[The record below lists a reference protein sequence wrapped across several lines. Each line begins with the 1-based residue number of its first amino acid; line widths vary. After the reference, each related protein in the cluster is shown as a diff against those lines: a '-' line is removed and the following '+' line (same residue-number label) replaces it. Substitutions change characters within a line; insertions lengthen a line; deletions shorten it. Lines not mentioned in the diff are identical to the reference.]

1 MTKPAPRRRRKEAR
15 PSELVAAALAC
26 FAERGFAATK
36 LDDIAAKAGVS
47 KGTVYLY
54 FASKQAVF
62 EALVRQAVLPNVERL
77 IGETAQPGAPVL
89 EILPRLLRAIT
100 GTMAGSS
107 LLQFPRLI
115 IAESPQFPELA
126 QFWRQTVIDR
136 MLGVVSGLIER
147 GIAAG
152 EIRPVDPVDAARLM
166 IAPLLM
172 AVIWG
177 TTFVR
182 EGESFDLN
190 VFIDR
195 HLDIYLRGL
204 AVEARP

>member
-1 MTKPAPRRRRKEAR
+1 
-15 PSELVAAALAC
+15 V
-26 FAERGFAATK
+26 ERGFAATRI
-36 LDDIAAKAGVS
+36 DDIAARAGVS

-54 FASKQAVF
+54 FPSKQAVF
-62 EALVRQAVLPNVERL
+62 EALVRQSVLPNVERL
-77 IGETAQPGAPVL
+77 IGETARPDMPVL
-89 EILPRLLRAIT
+89 EILPRLLRAIMQT
-100 GTMAGSS
+100 VAGSS
-107 LLQFPRLI
+107 LMQFPRLI

-126 QFWRQTVIDR
+126 QFWRETVIDR

-152 EIRPVDPVDAARLM
+152 EIRPVDPKDAARLM

-172 AVIWG
+172 AVIWS

-182 EGESFDLN
+182 PDESFDLGI
-190 VFIDR
+190 FIDR

-204 AVEARP
+204 ATEMRP

>member
-1 MTKPAPRRRRKEAR
+1 MAQAVRKRRKEAR
-15 PSELVAAALAC
+15 PAELLDAAFEL
-26 FAERGFAATK
+26 FVERGFAATRI
-36 LDDIAAKAGVS
+36 DDIAARAGVS

-54 FASKQAVF
+54 FPSKQAVF
-62 EALVRQAVLPNVERL
+62 EALVRQAVLPNLERL
-77 IGETAQPGAPVL
+77 IGETARPGMPVL
-89 EILPRLLRAIT
+89 EILPRLLRAIMRT
-100 GTMAGSS
+100 VAGSP
-107 LLQFPRLI
+107 LLKFPRLI

-126 QFWRQTVIDR
+126 QFWRETVIDR

-152 EIRPVDPVDAARLM
+152 EIRPVDPADTARLM

-177 TTFVR
+177 TTFVK

-204 AVEARP
+204 AAEVQS

>member
-1 MTKPAPRRRRKEAR
+1 MAQAVRKRRKEAR
-15 PSELVAAALAC
+15 PAELLDAAFAL
-26 FAERGFAATK
+26 FVERGFAATRI
-36 LDDIAAKAGVS
+36 DDIAARAGVS

-54 FASKQAVF
+54 FPSKQAVF
-62 EALVRQAVLPNVERL
+62 EALVRQSVLPNVERL
-77 IGETAQPGAPVL
+77 IGETVAPETPVL
-89 EILPRLLRAIT
+89 EILPRLLRAIMQT
-100 GTMAGSS
+100 VAGSQ
-107 LLQFPRLI
+107 LMQFPRLI

-126 QFWRQTVIDR
+126 QFWRETVIDR
-136 MLGVVSGLIER
+136 MLGTVSGLIAR

-152 EIRPVDPVDAARLM
+152 EIRPVDPADAARLM

-182 EGESFDLN
+182 QDESFELAT
-190 VFIDR
+190 FIDR

-204 AVEARP
+204 AVEKRP

>member
-1 MTKPAPRRRRKEAR
+1 MAQAVRKRRKEAR
-15 PSELVAAALAC
+15 PAELLEAAFEL
-26 FAERGFAATK
+26 FVERGFAATRI
-36 LDDIAAKAGVS
+36 DDIAARAGVS

-77 IGETAQPGAPVL
+77 IGETARPGIPVL

-100 GTMAGSS
+100 STMAGSS

-115 IAESPQFPELA
+115 IAESQQFPELA
-126 QFWRQTVIDR
+126 QFWRETVIDR

-152 EIRPVDPVDAARLM
+152 EIRPVDPADTARLM

-182 EGESFDLN
+182 QDENFDLA

-204 AVEARP
+204 AAEKQP

>member
-1 MTKPAPRRRRKEAR
+1 MAQAVRKRRKEAR
-15 PSELVAAALAC
+15 PAELLDAAFEL
-26 FAERGFAATK
+26 FVERGFAATRI
-36 LDDIAAKAGVS
+36 DDIAARAGVS

-54 FASKQAVF
+54 FPSKQAVF

-77 IGETAQPGAPVL
+77 IGETAQPGLPVL
-89 EILPRLLRAIT
+89 EILPRLLRAILQT
-100 GTMAGSS
+100 VAGSS
-107 LLQFPRLI
+107 LMQFPRLI

-126 QFWRQTVIDR
+126 QFWRETVIDR
-136 MLGVVSGLIER
+136 MLGVVCGLIER

-152 EIRPVDPVDAARLM
+152 EIRPVDPADAARLM

-182 EGESFDLN
+182 QDESFELTT
-190 VFIDR
+190 FIDR

-204 AVEARP
+204 AAEKRP

>member
-1 MTKPAPRRRRKEAR
+1 MAQTARKRRKEAR
-15 PSELVAAALAC
+15 PAELLEAAFAL
-26 FAERGFAATK
+26 FVEKGFAATRI
-36 LDDIAAKAGVS
+36 DDIAARAGVS

-54 FASKQAVF
+54 FPSKQAVF

-77 IGETAQPGAPVL
+77 IGETAHPEMPVL
-89 EILPRLLRAIT
+89 EILPRLLRAIMQT
-100 GTMAGSS
+100 VAGSP
-107 LLQFPRLI
+107 LQRFPRLI

-126 QFWRQTVIDR
+126 QFWRETVIDR
-136 MLGVVSGLIER
+136 MLGVVSGLIRR

-152 EIRPVDPVDAARLM
+152 EIRPVDPADAARLLV
-166 IAPLLM
+166 APLLM

-182 EGESFDLN
+182 QDESFDLD

-195 HLDIYLRGL
+195 HLDIYLRGI
-204 AVEARP
+204 AAETRP

>member
-1 MTKPAPRRRRKEAR
+1 MAQAVRRRRKEAR
-15 PSELVAAALAC
+15 PAELLEAAFEL
-26 FAERGFAATK
+26 FVERGFAATRI
-36 LDDIAAKAGVS
+36 DDIAARAGVS

-54 FASKQAVF
+54 FPSKQAVF

-77 IGETAQPGAPVL
+77 IGETAEPGAPVL

-100 GTMAGSS
+100 ATMAGSS

-182 EGESFDLN
+182 QDENFDLA

-204 AVEARP
+204 AAEKQP